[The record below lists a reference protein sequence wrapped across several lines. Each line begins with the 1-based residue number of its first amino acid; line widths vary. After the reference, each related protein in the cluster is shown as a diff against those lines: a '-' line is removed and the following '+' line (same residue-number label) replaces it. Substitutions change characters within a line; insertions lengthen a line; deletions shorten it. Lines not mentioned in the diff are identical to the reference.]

1 MLVMGRSLFVGL
13 LAWLLGSAAQ
23 HVFPANHLDLLRFG
37 DWLAML
43 LFSPV
48 EVMLSLLLF
57 AGASILLFG
66 LLHFHISQFLYGR
79 MLQTGWINATLC
91 FFAFFVLL
99 IQFVKMPVP
108 TFLAAAVAL
117 MIGWR

>member
-23 HVFPANHLDLLRFG
+23 HVFPAKHMHLERFG
-37 DWLAML
+37 DWVSMF

-48 EVMLSLLLF
+48 EILLSLLLF
-57 AGASILLFG
+57 SGACLLLFG
-66 LLHFHISQFLYGR
+66 LLHFHVSQFFYGR
-79 MLQTGWINATLC
+79 MLQTGWVHAPLC
-91 FFAFFVLL
+91 FFSFFVLL

>member
-23 HVFPANHLDLLRFG
+23 QVFPAKHLHAERIG
-37 DWLAML
+37 DWVSMF

-48 EVMLSLLLF
+48 EIILSALLF
-57 AGASILLFG
+57 IGATALLFG
-66 LLHFHISQFLYGR
+66 LLHFHISQYLYGR
-79 MLQTGWINATLC
+79 MLQTGWLHGPLC
-91 FFAFFVLL
+91 FFSFFVLL

-108 TFLAAAVAL
+108 TFLAATVAL